1 VNDRQ
6 EHSLQVI
13 RALPDVPPD
22 ARIEED
28 RQGVVYVYGAHEYTI
43 QEDGSAGSSGES
55 ALIFLQR
62 CAETDSRVADLP
74 PVQFTP
80 KEVPSDKTFSDDP
93 LDVDKAVR
101 ILSAQGLPAE
111 KAFEVATDL
120 KQRVQAQMDAKPP
133 AQMPTVDDEPEP
145 EGGRE

>member
-1 VNDRQ
+1 MNDRQ

-28 RQGVVYVYGAHEYTI
+28 RQGVVHVYGAHEYTI

-74 PVQFTP
+74 PAWVTP
-80 KEVPSDKTFSDDP
+80 KTPPSDQTPSDDP

-101 ILSAQGLPAE
+101 ILSVQGLPAE